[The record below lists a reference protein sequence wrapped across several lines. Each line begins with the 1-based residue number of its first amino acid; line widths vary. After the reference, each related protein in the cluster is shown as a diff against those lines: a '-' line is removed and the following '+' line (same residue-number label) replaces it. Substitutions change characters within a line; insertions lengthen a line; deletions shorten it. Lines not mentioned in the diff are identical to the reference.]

1 MGNYLFYP
9 YLILS
14 SASLFAYDEL
24 YNAPGFNPYRETFSS
39 MANEH
44 IDTFT
49 GGLIL
54 TFEDLRLPGNGGFDL
69 VIQRTYNSKNICNH
83 WEYTPQGYCSADEDN
98 SWLGYGWTLNF

>member
-1 MGNYLFYP
+1 MLRRVRRVWL
-9 YLILS
+9 LIVFFILIIS
-14 SASLFAYDEL
+14 PVSLLGFDEL

-54 TFEDLRLPGNGGFDL
+54 TFEDLRLPGNGGLDL
-69 VIQRTYNSKNICNH
+69 VIQRTFNSKNTCN
-83 WEYTPQGYCSADEDN
+83 EYTG
-98 SWLGYGWTLNF
+98 WLGKWSCSRDDENT